1 MHIRIFNAEN
11 LYRYWTHIYIYLI
24 SNKAVQT
31 VTFVKTA
38 YKSLIPTVLILAIV
52 SLIFEM
58 LPEYESKI
66 LGIPT
71 LILIIILNSFE
82 LFRQSKKPAFRGA

>member
-1 MHIRIFNAEN
+1 M
-11 LYRYWTHIYIYLI
+11 
-24 SNKAVQT
+24 QT